1 MACMV
6 KPLKPFVLWL
16 VCNSPNILVQHD
28 WLNWYCFVWCF
39 GLFCHYFFCFFGA
52 ALGCFVALFV
62 AILALFWGSF
72 DAVLG
77 LFWCCFTKVLGYFGD
92 VLVLFWCCFDYCCP
106 VSGCFRL
113 FWSSFRLFWVVLL
126 LFQAVYL
133 CKIKYILTACVQR
146 WVLSA
151 VTDCTKSIFCHL
163 AICWVY
169 HIKPY
174 KTAKWRKVHGSDSVA
189 ICAWLLYVFSYHQCE
204 QKNLFK
210 EMPSFKFWIS
220 GDMV

>member
-1 MACMV
+1 MFWA
-6 KPLKPFVLWL
+6 VLSLLFLLFW
-16 VCNSPNILVQHD
+16 C
-28 WLNWYCFVWCF
+28 CF
-39 GLFCHYFFCFFGA
+39 GLFCCSFCGYFGTF
-52 ALGCFVALFV
+52 LGQ
-62 AILALFWGSF
+62 
-72 DAVLG
+72 
-77 LFWCCFTKVLGYFGD
+77 FWCCSGA
-92 VLVLFWCCFDYCCP
+92 VLVLFYQSFGLFWGCFGAVLMLFWLLLC
-106 VSGCFRL
+106 CFRL

-210 EMPSFKFWIS
+210 EMPSFNFWIS